1 MPTAA
6 ATAPTTA
13 ATVPLKA
20 PASYYDIVARL
31 PEDTTVTFHNVS
43 WEEYE
48 ELLTQVGEPAGLR
61 LSFDKGTLCAM
72 TLSAQHEKYVRFTER
87 LVTAISLRL
96 RLKILGF
103 GSATMRKRPERVGK
117 EPDACFYVQS
127 ADRLGPRIQLDFA
140 VDPPPDLA
148 VEIDIHHD
156 SLDKFPIYVELGVP
170 EIWRYDGRA
179 LTIYH
184 LQRKRYVKRETS
196 LALPLLTNKL
206 LTEYLNRLQSEDEF
220 QVLLAFDAWLAQ
232 TLDLRPQTVEPS
244 VQAGS
249 RKFTYS

>member
-1 MPTAA
+1 MTRA
-6 ATAPTTA
+6 TA
-13 ATVPLKA
+13 ATTAPLKE
-20 PASYYDIVARL
+20 PASHYDIIARL
-31 PEDTTVTFHNVS
+31 PEDTTVTFHHVS

-61 LSFDKGTLCAM
+61 ISFDKGTLCAM
-72 TLSAQHEKYVRFTER
+72 TLSAQHEKYVRFTES
-87 LVTAISLRL
+87 LITAIRLRL

-103 GSATMRKRPERVGK
+103 GSATMRKRAESVGK
-117 EPDACFYVQS
+117 EPDACFYIQT
-127 ADRLGPRIQLDFA
+127 ADQLGPRIQLDFA

-184 LQRKRYVKRETS
+184 LQRKRYVKREAS
-196 LALPLLTNKL
+196 QALPMLTGKL
-206 LTEYLNRLQSEDEF
+206 LTDYLNRLQSEDEF

-232 TLDLRPQTVEPS
+232 L
-244 VQAGS
+244 
-249 RKFTYS
+249 